1 MFQAIQTLV
10 LLGLIDKNIDH
21 LLTQEQNAH

>member
-10 LLGLIDKNIDH
+10 LLGLIDKSIDH